1 MKFLCDVHIPFKLV
15 SFFQDLGYESVHVN
29 SILEGSSTK
38 DSEIAK
44 FADEG
49 NYILISKDADFKI
62 SFLLKRKPKKLVKIN
77 LGNISNKA
85 LIEIFKIRI
94 DQLLKLDSKPT
105 FLLEIGSRNDSF
117 IA

>member
-38 DSEIAK
+38 YSEIAK

-49 NYILISKDADFKI
+49 NYIFKDADFKI